1 MELLPHIQP
10 TCAEGLYW
18 TWTRLLLSPPSL
30 PTFRKEHY
38 FQIFR
43 LEVCL
48 VYNWVNERKKINDV
62 VGVGIM
68 CSHFRQ
74 GDCHYWI
81 ILQPGPPSPATQC
94 LIIIQFLPQNWS
106 FLTQQIETLWLIIFF
121 PNNSISLHYKYIWKM
136 ELIGA
141 LGYKPTFISHLGL
154 FY

>member
-10 TCAEGLYW
+10 TCAGGLY
-18 TWTRLLLSPPSL
+18 LDLLSSL
-30 PTFRKEHY
+30 LSSLFPTFRLEHY

-81 ILQPGPPSPATQC
+81 ILRAPQHSHPQC